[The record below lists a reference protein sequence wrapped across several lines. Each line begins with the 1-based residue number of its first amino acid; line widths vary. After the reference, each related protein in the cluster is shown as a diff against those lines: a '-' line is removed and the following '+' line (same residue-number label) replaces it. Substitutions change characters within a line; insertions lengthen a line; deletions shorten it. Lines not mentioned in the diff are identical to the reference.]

1 MDQLI
6 ERLRAAGIED
16 MTLNEPMANHTT
28 WKIGG
33 PADLF
38 LSIKRRAEL
47 SAALAIIH
55 EHQVPW
61 TMIGR
66 GSNVLVGDLGI
77 RGVVLQLESD
87 FSSIQIDGT
96 RVTAGAGYSLI
107 KLSVLAAK
115 HGLTG
120 LEFAGGIPGTVGGAV
135 YMNAGAHGSDISQ
148 VLLEAELL
156 QPDGQIVTCS
166 NQQLAFSYRHSCLQ
180 ERPAIV
186 LSATFALQVGDRKAI
201 AADMASFKER
211 RQRTQPWQQPCAG
224 SVFRNP
230 PGDYAARLIEQAG
243 LKGSVIGGVQISEI
257 HANFIVNRGTGTASD
272 VLALI
277 ELVRNKVREQFEV
290 DLRPEVLV
298 IGDGI

>member
-6 ERLRAAGIED
+6 ERMRAAGID
-16 MTLNEPMANHTT
+16 LTLNEPMANHTT

-47 SAALAIIH
+47 TAALAIIH

-77 RGVVLQLESD
+77 RGVVIKLESD
-87 FSSIQIDGT
+87 FASLQIEGT
-96 RVTAGAGYSLI
+96 RIQAGAGFSLI

-148 VLLEAELL
+148 VLVEAELL
-156 QPDGQIVTCS
+156 QQDGRIVTIS
-166 NQQLAFSYRHSCLQ
+166 NPQLAFSYRHSCLQ
-180 ERPAIV
+180 EQPAIV
-186 LSATFALQVGDRKAI
+186 LSATFALKEGDRKAI

-230 PGDYAARLIEQAG
+230 LGDYAARLIELAG
-243 LKGSVIGGVQISEI
+243 LKGTIMGGVQISEI
-257 HANFIVNRGTGTASD
+257 HANFIVNRGAGTARD
-272 VLALI
+272 VLMLI
-277 ELVRNKVREQFEV
+277 AFVREKVWEQFEV
-290 DLRPEVLV
+290 DLKPEVLV